1 MGSKRKRGS
10 ADIYSA
16 SVSPDRNGD
25 LPSRL
30 KKGEIF
36 MNDKKKYKILVVDDE
51 EVIRTMLVDYLENH
65 YDVVCTDNA
74 EDALQKLQKQS
85 FDLVISDINMPGMK
99 GYELLPKIQEKYP
112 KVKTAL
118 ITAYNIDDYIRLA
131 KEYNICNIITKTTPF
146 NFLELQAVVEGLLTG
161 DIFGLKRHLLP
172 QHTLLPPHVI
182 RSSSDGKQVREEI
195 VKTFQDLFGTV
206 GELKL
211 VLDELIT
218 NAIYHAPVKADGSEK
233 YKEFTDIYLE
243 EKEFI
248 HVELGYDGEKYGVLI
263 TDNQGSLRKE
273 TILYKIDRHVH
284 AEGIL
289 DDSGRGIHMS
299 RIFADRLIANIH
311 PGKKTEMVL
320 LNYIDK
326 NYKGYKPLYINEL

>member
-1 MGSKRKRGS
+1 MS
-10 ADIYSA
+10 
-16 SVSPDRNGD
+16 
-25 LPSRL
+25 
-30 KKGEIF
+30 E
-36 MNDKKKYKILVVDDE
+36 KKKFKILIADDE
-51 EVIRTMLVDYLENH
+51 EVIRTMLVDFLEN
-65 YDVVCTDNA
+65 YYEVICTENA
-74 EDALQKLQKQS
+74 EEALRILQKQS
-85 FDLVISDINMPGMK
+85 YDLVISDINMPGMK
-99 GYELLPKIQEKYP
+99 GYELLPKIREKYP
-112 KVKTAL
+112 HVKTAL

-131 KEYNICNIITKTTPF
+131 KEHSICNIITKTTPF
-146 NFLELQAVVEGLLTG
+146 NFIELQTVVEGLLTG
-161 DIFGLKRHLLP
+161 DIFGLQRHLLP
-172 QHTLLPPHVI
+172 KYTLLEPYVI
-182 RSSSDGKQVREEI
+182 RSSADGKQIREEI
-195 VKTFQDLFGTV
+195 VKIFQDLFGTV

-218 NAIYHAPVKADGSEK
+218 NAIYHAPTKPDGSEK
-233 YKEFTDIYLE
+233 YKEFTDINLE
-243 EKEFI
+243 EKEYI
-248 HVELGYDGEKYGVLI
+248 HVSLGYDSEKYGVCI

-299 RIFADRLIANIH
+299 RIFADRLIANID